1 MTARPAAT
9 IAVDT
14 PVAATPDAVYDLIT
28 DLSTLAQL
36 AEETEAMRWVSGD
49 RARPGAVFKGDNRNG
64 RHTWTTTCTVT
75 DAQPGRAFAW
85 DVRGSRVT
93 ECMWD
98 NRPWWLRRF
107 GVVLTGTPDRAAS
120 NADHMRVTLQR
131 LKAHAESR

>member
-1 MTARPAAT
+1 
-9 IAVDT
+9 
-14 PVAATPDAVYDLIT
+14 
-28 DLSTLAQL
+28 
-36 AEETEAMRWVSGD
+36 MRWVSGD

-85 DVRGSRVT
+85 DVRSGPVRIAHWRYEISPDGDGSRVT